1 MFTVS
6 LKRIGPILYLKI
18 VLKKHTYIN
27 ESDVGKHTRWRW
39 VNQQLE
45 CGGFLQGSYCRSLLG
60 DAVPPLLLVSI
71 CSVGNSHFQLL
82 NQSSS
87 FFFPCQLPDSH
98 GRKKGVMFSFQHPSP
113 SSLLLWKMKQASY
126 FCYSSFPSASFLQD
140 LSLSWIIPVPILVPS
155 SSFFKLHLRGC
166 WVFPAQHGALLEH
179 RLGSW

>member
-1 MFTVS
+1 MKMS
-6 LKRIGPILYLKI
+6 EPAIGMWRISARKLLQEPA
-18 VLKKHTYIN
+18 
-27 ESDVGKHTRWRW
+27 WR
-39 VNQQLE
+39 
-45 CGGFLQGSYCRSLLG
+45 C
-60 DAVPPLLLVSI
+60 
-71 CSVGNSHFQLL
+71 
-82 NQSSS
+82 SSS
-87 FFFPCQLPDSH
+87 FIASEYLFSGKLSFSAVEPEQLFFFPCQLPDSH